1 MQPRADEGAPRV
13 QLTGLGHYLVS
24 SGSACT
30 SVLLTNMAETVKT
43 RLQLDGEGAAKGAA
57 RQYRGI
63 GHAFS
68 SIYRNEGIRGL
79 QAGLVPAI
87 IYQAVMNGTR
97 LGAYEPLQRAYVKGW
112 QALRS
117 GVSGQSEDAVAFHV
131 ADVPTVI
138 RAAAGA
144 TSGAIG
150 AAAGSPVFLVKS
162 RLQAQSAFFSTAE
175 ARTAYKGMAD
185 GLAQIYRADGAKG
198 LFRGINAAVPRVMV
212 GSATQL
218 VTYDGATD
226 LLSGRRAERRRAL
239 AAGAAAAS
247 SASPTAAPPL
257 PAAAVLSGVPLHIT
271 ASLISA
277 LATVTIMNPLD
288 VVATRLYQS
297 AGHNT
302 QYAGVWD
309 CGAQTVAKEGLGA
322 LMKGWQAQMLR
333 LAPHTV
339 LSFVLLEK
347 ARAALLQLQPPALT
361 REA

>member
-1 MQPRADEGAPRV
+1 MASQSAPPV

-43 RLQLDGEGAAKGAA
+43 RLQLDGEGAARGAP

-63 GHAFS
+63 GHAFAA
-68 SIYRNEGIRGL
+68 IYRQEGIRGL

-97 LGAYEPLQRAYVKGW
+97 LGAYEPLQRVYVAGW
-112 QALRS
+112 QRLRE
-117 GVSGQSEDAVAFHV
+117 GGGRNDGGAAFHV
-131 ADVPTVI
+131 ADVPTAI

-162 RLQAQSAFFSTAE
+162 RLQAQSAFFATAE
-175 ARTAYKGMAD
+175 AKTAYKGMVD
-185 GLAQIYRADGAKG
+185 GLTQIYRADGLRG

-226 LLSGRRAERRRAL
+226 VLSGRAAARRAT
-239 AAGAAAAS
+239 AEGAA
-247 SASPTAAPPL
+247 SPPPPL
-257 PAAAVLSGVPLHIT
+257 LTGVPLHIT
-271 ASLISA
+271 ASLASA

-297 AGHNT
+297 AGHRT
-302 QYAGVWD
+302 QYSGVWD
-309 CGAQTVAKEGLGA
+309 CAAQTVRREGPRA

-347 ARAALLQLQPPALT
+347 ARAALLQLQPPGLT
-361 REA
+361 RVS